1 MVFRKATIHDVKR
14 ITQIYENIHDEIE
27 SEKMTIGWIR
37 HIYPTKETALSS
49 IQAGDMFVEEDD
61 GIIVAAAK
69 INQEQVAEYKKA
81 SWQYEIDEEQVM
93 VLHTLVVDPQ
103 LSSKGYGTKFV
114 AFYEQYALNQNCHY
128 LRMDTNAKN
137 TNARKL
143 YQKLNYQEVS
153 IIPCIF
159 NGIPNV
165 DLVCLEKKI

>member
-1 MVFRKATIHDVKR
+1 MVFRKATIHDVER

-81 SWQYEIDEEQVM
+81 SWQYEIDDEQVM
-93 VLHTLVVDPQ
+93 VLHTLVVDTRI
-103 LSSKGYGTKFV
+103 SSKGYGTKFV